1 MREHRLPASR
11 SVRRGTPVL
20 FRFVGNPPTFFIAC
34 TRFTAPDSLGIQGNL
49 KLSPQGSEVI
59 GDRLVKFLPE
69 YLDTCRALILWLH
82 REVHSRVERGAVRS
96 RPAAKLSRSTWVI
109 Q

>member
-1 MREHRLPASR
+1 MREHRSLASR
-11 SVRRGTPVL
+11 SVRRGTPIL
-20 FRFVGNPPTFFIAC
+20 FLLVGNPRTFFIAR
-34 TRFTAPDSLGIQGNL
+34 TRFAAPDSLGIQGNL

-59 GDRLVKFLPE
+59 GDRLVKLLPE

-96 RPAAKLSRSTWVI
+96 WPAAKTSRSTWVI